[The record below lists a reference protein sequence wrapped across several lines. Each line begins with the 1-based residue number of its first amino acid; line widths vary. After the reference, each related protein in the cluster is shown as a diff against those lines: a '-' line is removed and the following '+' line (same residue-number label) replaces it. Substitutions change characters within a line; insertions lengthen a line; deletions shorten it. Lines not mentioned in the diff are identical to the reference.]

1 MNKEIKDLIEQL
13 SICSVNDYNFEI
25 YGDDAKILDEYI
37 TNLQQENQQL
47 KEKYLNAVADYESE
61 KSKNHNAIEH
71 INKFEDIKAYYS
83 YEEDGYEEYNYDE
96 DFKIDL
102 LEILEGGD

>member
-13 SICSVNDYNFEI
+13 NVCSVNDYNFEI

-47 KEKYLNAVADYESE
+47 KEEIKGYQQMYFDKVMIIN
-61 KSKNHNAIEH
+61 KAIEMLEKYP
-71 INKFEDIKAYYS
+71 ITSKLDSDYILVN
-83 YEEDGYEEYNYDE
+83 
-96 DFKIDL
+96 DL
-102 LEILEGGD
+102 LETLKGDSNENNNK